1 MTDAFGLS
9 AALFLFGIII
19 FVCVLLNN
27 ASSKRGI
34 PMLLAFILFG
44 VLCGNV
50 GSIPIYLDDSR
61 MAERVCTV
69 ALIFIM
75 FYGGFGTSWKSARKV
90 AVESGLLATA
100 GVIVTALLTG
110 LFCRLVLKWDWAESL
125 LLGAV
130 LSSTDAASVFS
141 ILRSNRLGLKN
152 NTAPILE
159 VESGSNDPAAYMLTA
174 VMISVVNGEASAGSV
189 VWMVL
194 AQIGLGAIFGLLI
207 AQGGVAIM
215 RRMSFATSG
224 FDSLTVL
231 AIAVASYAL
240 PDMLG
245 GNGYLSAYIVGIA
258 LGNNSFPGRKRLIAF
273 FDGIT
278 GLVQMIIFFMLG
290 LLARPAL
297 LWKALPPALAIAA
310 ALLMF
315 ARPAAV
321 ALLLT
326 PFRRYPARQQGLVSF
341 AGLRGASSIVFAI
354 VAITRCMNL
363 EHDIFSI
370 VFCVVLVS
378 IGVEGSLVPWMARKL
393 GMVDDSNDVM
403 KTFSDFAEETALHF
417 SRIDVEEG
425 DLWDGIAL
433 KDARLPKG
441 MLVCRIAR
449 PDREDP
455 SIVERMTPDGNTVI
469 LAGDIVILCSKS
481 YRSDR
486 ELSIRETEIDEG
498 GEFDG
503 KDLAHYCRSD
513 GGQVLMILRG
523 GMTIVP
529 NGSTVLRGGDI
540 LYSHS

>member
-44 VLCGNV
+44 VICGNV
-50 GSIPIYLDDSR
+50 GSIPIYLDDNG

-215 RRMSFATSG
+215 RRMFFATSG

-258 LGNNSFPGRKRLIAF
+258 MGNNSFPGRKKLIAF

-278 GLVQMIIFFMLG
+278 GLMQMIIFFMLG
-290 LLARPAL
+290 LLARPLL
-297 LWKALPPALAIAA
+297 LWKAFLPAVAIAA
-310 ALLMF
+310 ALLLI

-326 PFRRYPARQQGLVSF
+326 PFRRYPASQQGLVSF

-393 GMVDDSNDVM
+393 GMVDDRNDVM

-417 SRIDVEEG
+417 SRIDVETG

-449 PDREDP
+449 PDQEDP

-486 ELSIRETEIDEG
+486 ELRISETEIDEG

-503 KDLAHYCRSD
+503 RDLAYYCGMA

-523 GMTIVP
+523 DRTIVP